1 MPSGDQPGGN
11 SPNELD
17 NAIAPGGTIR
27 FDVSDGQRRSAVWRI
42 WTKDRIND
50 VYVAARE
57 VAGHTKISLHESGSW
72 QHGFVSDERAKG
84 FRLPEQL
91 RHFAIW
97 QRPAELLPG
106 WTRAMQIVIPD
117 ASLQARPSKSTA
129 TKPVVDILPVETG
142 DTTVVEVW
150 LESQEPHQPLN
161 LSDSRII
168 ARLRQPN
175 GVIVWVVAHRLALTW
190 DPSQRFAEHITAAHD
205 AAIEQQPNWTGDEPL
220 SICLHDPDRPTP
232 DLILWE
238 LAVTALV
245 QRMVMVLSADVTTMA
260 LLSLALGRCTILSGA
275 HGVSLGRPTDNRFGK
290 QDHR

>member
-1 MPSGDQPGGN
+1 
-11 SPNELD
+11 
-17 NAIAPGGTIR
+17 
-27 FDVSDGQRRSAVWRI
+27 
-42 WTKDRIND
+42 
-50 VYVAARE
+50 
-57 VAGHTKISLHESGSW
+57 
-72 QHGFVSDERAKG
+72 
-84 FRLPEQL
+84 
-91 RHFAIW
+91 
-97 QRPAELLPG
+97 
-106 WTRAMQIVIPD
+106 MQIVIPD